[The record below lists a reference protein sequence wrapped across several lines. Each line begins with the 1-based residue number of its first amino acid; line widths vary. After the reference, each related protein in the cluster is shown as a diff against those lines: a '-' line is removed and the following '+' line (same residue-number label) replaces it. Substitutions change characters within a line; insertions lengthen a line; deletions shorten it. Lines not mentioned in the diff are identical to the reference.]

1 MEARGKSKREE
12 KEEKEAKRRRRSV
25 DSEDDK
31 PRRRQKSDSR
41 RSGCQSC
48 ALLTFLLCL
57 FFFGKFVRL
66 YLEKESPTSF
76 TVERSYVA

>member
-12 KEEKEAKRRRRSV
+12 NEEKEAKRRRRSV

-41 RSGCQSC
+41 SDCQILCTINVSVMFVLFWKIC
-48 ALLTFLLCL
+48 TFI
-57 FFFGKFVRL
+57 FR
-66 YLEKESPTSF
+66 
-76 TVERSYVA
+76 ERVSY

>member
-12 KEEKEAKRRRRSV
+12 NEEKEAKRRRRSV

-41 RSGCQSC
+41 RSDCQILCTINVSVMFVLSWKIC
-48 ALLTFLLCL
+48 TFI
-57 FFFGKFVRL
+57 FR
-66 YLEKESPTSF
+66 
-76 TVERSYVA
+76 ERVSY